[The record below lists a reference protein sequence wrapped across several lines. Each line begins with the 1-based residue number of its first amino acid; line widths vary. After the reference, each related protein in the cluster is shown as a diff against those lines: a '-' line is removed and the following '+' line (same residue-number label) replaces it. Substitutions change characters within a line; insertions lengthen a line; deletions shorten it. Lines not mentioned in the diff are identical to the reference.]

1 MITPATILYS
11 LEKNNKIFPMADAAA
26 PNEIKIAE
34 KPQQKRIVLNK
45 TTLLSFSISF
55 KFFPVM

>member
-11 LEKNNKIFPMADAAA
+11 FEKNNKMFPMADAAA
-26 PNEIKIAE
+26 PNEIKMAE

>member
-1 MITPATILYS
+1 
-11 LEKNNKIFPMADAAA
+11 MADAAA

-34 KPQQKRIVLNK
+34 NPQQNKIVLNK
-45 TTLLSFSISF
+45 TTLLSFSILF

>member
-11 LEKNNKIFPMADAAA
+11 FEKNNKIFPIADAAA
-26 PNEIKIAE
+26 PKEIKIAE
-34 KPQQKRIVLNK
+34 NPQQKRMVLNK

-55 KFFPVM
+55 KF